1 MEIACSA
8 YLSLEEITHW
18 CINFRV
24 MAPVELN
31 LNATYAQNSALK
43 LVYEKSQYVMG
54 GKLFSSYSTVQLAQG
69 LWDSKTSNLNCLYE
83 ALALKE

>member
-1 MEIACSA
+1 
-8 YLSLEEITHW
+8 
-18 CINFRV
+18 

-83 ALALKE
+83 ALVLKE